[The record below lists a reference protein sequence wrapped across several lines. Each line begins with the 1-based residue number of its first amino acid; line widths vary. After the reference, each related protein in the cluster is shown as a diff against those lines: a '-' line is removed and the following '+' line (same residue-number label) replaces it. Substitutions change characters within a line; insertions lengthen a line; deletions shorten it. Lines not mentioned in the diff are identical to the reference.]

1 MYEVV
6 VEISFLA
13 THQLRLGDEGAEPLH
28 EHNWRVRVELE
39 GNELGADGMLVDFV
53 KVKKLLGE
61 IADKLKGRDLSK
73 LPGLISKNPSAE
85 NVARYFYEQLGGR
98 FGGDARLAGVRVE
111 EAKGCWGGYR
121 A

>member
-1 MYEVV
+1 MYEVA

-13 THQLRLGDEGAEPLH
+13 THQLRLTDVGAEPLH

-73 LPGLISKNPSAE
+73 LPGLIGKNPSAE
-85 NVARYFYEQLGGR
+85 NVARYFFEQLQGR
-98 FGGDARLAGVRVE
+98 PDGNVCVAAVKVE